1 MAYYP
6 KSQIKT
12 NLYTNGG
19 EYVLFT
25 TQEDYIGDYYEVSNG
40 ETYSGKSPNDS
51 PNELIIKQPTSES
64 PGISPEAN
72 KYAQTSYTNNSIIL
86 INSSLELNN
95 SEEGDGIKRT
105 GVNPPLGSIRFYNP
119 DNSSE
124 IALGRSIPLS
134 NLSIPTQKDYNL
146 GEFQRYF
153 AKKNNQNIYLEISKE
168 TCDQLKNNDPKIAFD
183 LYTAI
188 NLPWNLSGERDQTYL
203 TNKNVVTLIEERNKW
218 YGFTQWFKDDFLKY
232 YQNPDIQTDLFTD
245 GTEFINRRTKLAYR
259 GPYHIHPEKGP
270 MVGAKHIQRE
280 HDYLDPIQPTPD
292 LIVDPTPIPTPTY
305 SGGGGSTSSG
315 GGGYSGGGG
324 GY

>member
-12 NLYTNGG
+12 NLRSSG
-19 EYVLFT
+19 EYNFVSNNKP
-25 TQEDYIGDYYEVSNG
+25 YIGPYYELSNG
-40 ETYSGKSPNDS
+40 ETYTGATPDNGKGEKIYLSSD
-51 PNELIIKQPTSES
+51 TV
-64 PGISPEAN
+64 
-72 KYAQTSYTNNSIIL
+72 IL
-86 INSSLELNN
+86 
-95 SEEGDGIKRT
+95 DGTAT
-105 GVNPPLGSIRFYNP
+105 GVDTVGLPQK
-119 DNSSE
+119 SE
-124 IALGRSIPLS
+124 IVITPPQNAPFPTPPSRFLPTP
-134 NLSIPTQKDYNL
+134 NLTIPTQKDYNL

-153 AKKNNQNIYLEISKE
+153 AKKTNQNIYLEINKE
-168 TCDQLKNNDPKIAFD
+168 TCDKLKNSDPNIAFD
-183 LYTAI
+183 LYIAI
-188 NLPWNLSGERDQTYL
+188 SLSWDLSGEQDQTYL
-203 TNKNVVTLIEERNKW
+203 INKNTVTLIEDRKNW

-280 HDYLDPIQPTPD
+280 HDYLDPIQPTPN

-305 SGGGGSTSSG
+305 SSGGGSTSGG
-315 GGGYSGGGG
+315 GGGYSGGSG